1 MDIKQ
6 KIGERLKELRTQKNL
21 SQEAVAY
28 NANIERSF
36 ITHIENGRRN
46 VSVET
51 LEKIIINGLDSNFKE
66 FFDANVFNDKKKK
79 TKA

>member
-51 LEKIIINGLDSNFKE
+51 LEKVICNGLESSFKE
-66 FFDANVFNDKKKK
+66 FFDANVFNDKRKKA
-79 TKA
+79 KA

>member
-6 KIGERLKELRTQKNL
+6 KIGERLKEIRTQKSL

-28 NANIERSF
+28 NAEIERSF
-36 ITHIENGRRN
+36 VTHIENGRRN

-51 LEKIIINGLDSNFKE
+51 LEKIISNGLKISFQE
-66 FFDANVFNDKKKK
+66 FFDDSLFNGKRRDQK
-79 TKA
+79 